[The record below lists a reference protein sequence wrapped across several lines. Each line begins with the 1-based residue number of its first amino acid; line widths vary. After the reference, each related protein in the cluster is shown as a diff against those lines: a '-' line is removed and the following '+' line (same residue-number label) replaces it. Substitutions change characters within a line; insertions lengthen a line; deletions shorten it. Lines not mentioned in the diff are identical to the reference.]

1 MMNGYQNL
9 NHLTMSKTTTN
20 IQGQPT
26 NSDRSRKRIFKDLIR
41 DKSLYTYV
49 KVEGYGV
56 NTWKEVRIINND
68 KK

>member
-1 MMNGYQNL
+1 MMNGYHNL
-9 NHLTMSKTTTN
+9 TNLPMPKQTTP
-20 IQGQPT
+20 IQGQQT

-56 NTWKEVRIINND
+56 NTWKEV
-68 KK
+68 KKVKL

>member
-1 MMNGYQNL
+1 MAKQ
-9 NHLTMSKTTTN
+9 TQN

-26 NSDRSRKRIFKDLIR
+26 NSDRSRKRIFKDRVI
-41 DKSLYTYV
+41 DKSQYTRV

-56 NTWKEVRIINND
+56 NTWKEVKIINND

>member
-1 MMNGYQNL
+1 MAKQ
-9 NHLTMSKTTTN
+9 TQN

-41 DKSLYTYV
+41 DKSQYTYV
-49 KVEGYGV
+49 KVEGAV
-56 NTWKEVRIINND
+56 VPTWKETLKV

>member
-1 MMNGYQNL
+1 MP
-9 NHLTMSKTTTN
+9 KTTQN

-26 NSDRSRKRIFKDLIR
+26 NYDRFMKKIFPTRLI
-41 DKSLYTYV
+41 DKTLYTRV

-56 NTWKEVRIINND
+56 NTWKEVKIINND